1 MARVFVSKNPFTQQ
15 VYKNFEFASSS
26 EVEAALTES
35 ANSFKVF
42 SQKSFSERAQKLTAL
57 GQILREQKQ
66 ELAHLMAIEMGKP
79 LQSGISEVLKCAEC
93 CDYYAQNAENLL
105 SDESFSLPDGK
116 CYVKYQPLGPILS
129 IMPFNF
135 PFWMPFKMSIP
146 HLMAGNTIILKHA
159 ENLPQCALKVD
170 EITTQ
175 AGLEHEVKNLFL
187 SIDQVKQV
195 IADSRIK
202 GVSLTGSVGAGKAVA
217 SLAASHMKKF
227 VMELGGSDPFI
238 VLQDADVQS
247 SVSALVTARLQVT
260 GCTCISPK
268 RAIIAKE
275 VYDQFESALAN
286 EVAKWSYGDPTE
298 QETQLGPLAREDLA
312 DQLQKQIEDSVA
324 MGARVVYGGERLGA
338 TMIQPTVLADVTPEM
353 PAFRTEMFGPVFCLI
368 KSENEEHAIQLA
380 NDTEYGLGASIF
392 TGNKEKA
399 EREIAPRIDS
409 GMCFL
414 NSPVKSIV
422 EVPFGGV
429 KNSGLGRELGGLG
442 IKEFTNPK
450 TVFIKN

>member
-1 MARVFVSKNPFTQQ
+1 MSKNPFTQE
-15 VYKNFEFASSS
+15 VYKTFEYATKSQVEETISASH
-26 EVEAALTES
+26 S
-35 ANSFKVF
+35 AYQRF
-42 SQKSFSERAQKLTAL
+42 SKSSFSERGEKLQNLAN
-57 GQILREQKQ
+57 ILKENKN
-66 ELAHLMAIEMGKP
+66 ELAHLVATEMGKP
-79 LQSGISEVLKCAEC
+79 VSSGVSEIMKCASC
-93 CDYYAQNAENLL
+93 CEYYAQNGPSLL
-105 SDESFSLPDGK
+105 ANQTYDVPNGK
-116 CYVKYQPLGPILS
+116 CYVTYQALGPILS

-146 HLMAGNTIILKHA
+146 HLMAGNTIILKHTA
-159 ENLPQCALKVD
+159 SVPQCALKID

-175 AGLEHEVKNLFL
+175 AGLEHEFKNLFL
-187 SIDQVKQV
+187 STDMMEDV
-195 IADSRIK
+195 IGDPRIK
-202 GVSLTGSVGAGKAVA
+202 GVSLTGSVSAGKSAA
-217 SLAASHMKKF
+217 RLAASHMKKF

-238 VLQDADVQS
+238 VLQDADVEEA
-247 SVSALVTARLQVT
+247 VKKLAAARLRVT

-268 RAIIAKE
+268 RAIISKE
-275 VYDQFESALAN
+275 IYDQFESALAN

-312 DQLQKQIEDSVA
+312 DQLQKQIEDSVG

-353 PAFRTEMFGPVFCLI
+353 PVFHTETFGPVFCLV
-368 KSENEEHAIQLA
+368 KSENEEHAVQLA

-392 TGNKEKA
+392 TSNKEKA
-399 EREIAPRIDS
+399 EREIAPRIES
-409 GMCFL
+409 GMCFV

-450 TVFIKN
+450 TIFIKN

>member
-1 MARVFVSKNPFTQQ
+1 MSKNPFTQE
-15 VYKNFEFASSS
+15 VYKTFEYATKSQVEETISASH
-26 EVEAALTES
+26 S
-35 ANSFKVF
+35 AYQRF
-42 SQKSFSERAQKLTAL
+42 SKSSFSERGEKLQNLAN
-57 GQILREQKQ
+57 ILKENKN
-66 ELAHLMAIEMGKP
+66 ELAHLVATEMGKP
-79 LQSGISEVLKCAEC
+79 VSSGVSEIMKCASC
-93 CDYYAQNAENLL
+93 CEYYAQNGPSLL
-105 SDESFSLPDGK
+105 ANQTYDVPNGK
-116 CYVKYQPLGPILS
+116 CYVTYQALGPILS

-159 ENLPQCALKVD
+159 ENLPQCAVKVD

-268 RAIIAKE
+268 RAIISKE
-275 VYDQFESALAN
+275 IYDQFESALAN

-312 DQLQKQIEDSVA
+312 DQLQKQIEDSVG

-353 PAFRTEMFGPVFCLI
+353 PVFHTETFGPLFPLI
-368 KSENEEHAIQLA
+368 KAENEKHAIEIA
-380 NDTEYGLGASIF
+380 NNSIYGLGASIF

-399 EREIAPRIDS
+399 EIEIAPQLES
-409 GMCFL
+409 GLVFI
-414 NSPVKSIV
+414 NDAVTSIV
-422 EVPFGGV
+422 NVPFGGI
-429 KNSGLGRELGGLG
+429 KNSGMGRELGDLG

-450 TVFIKN
+450 TIFIKE